1 MMSSLF
7 GVYWSGDPQNRTGR
21 TTVMEFDHNKR
32 ADTPLEDSPLG
43 KLLNNLHIATA
54 FCTDSQLSEPWAVD
68 MPAIPHCLMFH
79 LILNGDAEFHFDRA
93 SCELHANDFIL
104 FPRGEGHRLNGKSD
118 TPAVP
123 LTSLPIQC
131 VSERFETL
139 KYGGGGTS
147 TRLLCGALF
156 FTHPLAQKLLSSL
169 PTALVIRESHR
180 PTHRLVKQISELIR
194 TETQHVGLGTEA
206 VLSRLAEIL
215 IIAVLREHLN
225 SLEAG
230 ALGWLSVLSDDRIA
244 KALQLIHNAP
254 DQHWRLESLAK
265 EVGMSRTSF
274 AQQFKQLVGNTPM
287 DYLTEWRMSLA
298 YSKLQFTED
307 TLLSIALDL
316 GYQSESAFS
325 RAFKKVIGKSPGEVR
340 KGEPL
345 SVS

>member
-1 MMSSLF
+1 MSSAF
-7 GVYWSGDPQNRTGR
+7 RVYWSAAPHNRTGR
-21 TTVMEFDHNKR
+21 PTDMEFDPNQR

-54 FCTDSQLSEPWAVD
+54 FCTDSLLSDPWAVD

-79 LILNGDAEFHFDRA
+79 LVLDGAAEFHFDDT
-93 SCELHANDFIL
+93 SCVLQTNDFIL
-104 FPRGEGHRLNGKSD
+104 FPRGEGHQLNGQS
-118 TPAVP
+118 PAPRAP

-139 KYGGGGTS
+139 EYGGNGETS
-147 TRLLCGALF
+147 RLLCGALF
-156 FTHPLAQKLLSSL
+156 FTHPLAQKLLSGL

-180 PTHRLVKQISELIR
+180 PTHTLVKHISELIR
-194 TETQHVGLGTEA
+194 TETQYVGLGTEA

-230 ALGWLSVLSDDRIA
+230 TLGWLSVLSDDRIA

-254 DQHWRLESLAK
+254 DEHWRLESLAK
-265 EVGMSRTSF
+265 EVGMSRTNF

-298 YSKLQFTED
+298 YSKLQFSKD
-307 TLLSIALDL
+307 TLLTIALDL

-340 KGEPL
+340 RGEQAG
-345 SVS
+345 VS